1 MCHRVKWGKSI
12 FQVVTKCANN
22 HRFLKGM
29 FALQILTNKTPA
41 CKQNLHKHSL
51 DVTTLDTLNYNQ

>member
-1 MCHRVKWGKSI
+1 MCYRVKWGKSI

-41 CKQNLHKHSL
+41 CK
-51 DVTTLDTLNYNQ
+51 